1 MGVLVLPSRF
11 KEPLA
16 RPFSLTPDHPIL
28 GTRHATI
35 HNHTTSSTS
44 GGREYKGLYAADMH
58 DAK

>member
-28 GTRHATI
+28 GTRHATSS
-35 HNHTTSSTS
+35 TSSTS